1 MVCEE
6 TLVFRQLEK
15 HVFKW
20 QTEIKVALERKIA
33 LKLELQ
39 HAKQEMLA
47 MQERHASEVETLRN
61 ELVIARAK
69 IDNLTSKESSA
80 SLENTSSPEAAKPS
94 NRFGWLVS
102 KVNRMGLK
110 HSASD
115 GDVRVAGL
123 DSSTASEDSVSAR
136 KATTKADCRS
146 TSWEVLSNAPGVV
159 AFMCDMQ
166 DLRIQKAT
174 KKACKIWGSAV
185 LHGLTL
191 TSLSKSLDAS
201 ISMKRSL
208 EKIPRDGDAK
218 AVDLGC
224 IPLMTRSSK
233 MDDFA
238 LVAVP
243 LPEQEGDSDTI
254 IIIADRVVG

>member
-6 TLVFRQLEK
+6 TLVFLQLGK

-20 QTEIKVALERKIA
+20 QAEIKVAMERKIA
-33 LKLELQ
+33 LELELQ

-69 IDNLTSKESSA
+69 IDNLTSKESST
-80 SLENTSSPEAAKPS
+80 SLENTSSPEVAKPS

-115 GDVRVAGL
+115 GDVRVAGF
-123 DSSTASEDSVSAR
+123 DSSTASEDSVSAH

-191 TSLSKSLDAS
+191 TSLSKYLDAS
-201 ISMKRSL
+201 ISMK
-208 EKIPRDGDAK
+208 IPRDGGAK

-238 LVAVP
+238 LIAVP
-243 LPEQEGDSDTI
+243 LPEQDTI
-254 IIIADRVVG
+254 IIIADRVMG